1 MRTCKRCKEEKQEK
15 FFYVKDKEQRR
26 DSTCSKC
33 RIAARRERRAK
44 AKAKAASEV
53 KASGRDITKC
63 NRKKC
68 LNPRNGSLT
77 ASDYHAANTAYV
89 KRDGTQTI
97 KVARICKVCKSA
109 IDKEAYERKKF
120 QLQNK
125 IAIENLKRKRLKELK
140 VDWSEFANLPWDVKA
155 ANNYIRGAL

>member
-33 RIAARRERRAK
+33 RIAARQARKVK
-44 AKAKAASEV
+44 AKVKASEV
-53 KASGRDITKC
+53 KAPGRDITKC

-77 ASDYHAANTAYV
+77 ASDYHAANSAYV

-120 QLQNK
+120 QLKNK

-140 VDWSEFANLPWDVKA
+140 VDWSEFANIPWDVKA